1 MEILVI
7 KELIFIAET
16 LLDSRVYLI
25 IMVSSQL
32 IFFLNLFFLGLVDVA
47 LSTGLVTQL
56 PVANGVIIMN
66 YYEGLGRKFGHS
78 VLI

>member
-7 KELIFIAET
+7 KELIFMAET
-16 LLDSRVYLI
+16 LLDSRIYLI
-25 IMVSSQL
+25 KMVSSQL
-32 IFFLNLFFLGLVDVA
+32 IFFYLFFLGLVNVA

-66 YYEGLGRKFGHS
+66 YCEGLGRKFRHS